1 MPAHSKKTPAIT
13 TAILDRLSKGE
24 PLAQICRDEGMPD
37 SSTWR
42 DWCAADEALGIAY
55 ARARDEGFD
64 AIALD
69 SLQIMDA
76 QPERYMTELGERI
89 DPASVAWAKSRA
101 EQRLKLLAKW
111 DPKRY
116 GDKITQEHT
125 GADGGPIETR
135 GTLRVEGLSDAA
147 LAEVAALQVGPEKI
161 D

>member
-13 TAILDRLSKGE
+13 TAILARLSKGE

-76 QPERYMTELGERI
+76 SPERYMTELGERI

-125 GADGGPIETR
+125 GADGGPIQSQATIKVTEAPPEV
-135 GTLRVEGLSDAA
+135 LEWLASQEVE
-147 LAEVAALQVGPEKI
+147 
-161 D
+161 